1 MFGVTILCAKLT
13 NNVLI
18 KKKNSK
24 KEPQGIVFLR
34 FCWWKTIKSLPL
46 NIVKNK
52 HYLYNINYEE
62 KRIKE
67 NCELFGRGIAC

>member
-24 KEPQGIVFLR
+24 KEPQGIVF
-34 FCWWKTIKSLPL
+34 
-46 NIVKNK
+46 
-52 HYLYNINYEE
+52 
-62 KRIKE
+62 
-67 NCELFGRGIAC
+67 

>member
-24 KEPQGIVFLR
+24 KRTSRNSFL
-34 FCWWKTIKSLPL
+34 TILLVES
-46 NIVKNK
+46 NK
-52 HYLYNINYEE
+52 IITFEH
-62 KRIKE
+62 R
-67 NCELFGRGIAC
+67 